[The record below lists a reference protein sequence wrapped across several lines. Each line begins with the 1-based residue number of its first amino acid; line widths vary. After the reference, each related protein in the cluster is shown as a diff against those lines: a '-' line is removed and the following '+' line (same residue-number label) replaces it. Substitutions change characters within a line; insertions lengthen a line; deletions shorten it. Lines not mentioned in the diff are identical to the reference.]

1 MRIRGFSD
9 VQEAGS
15 ATQQVVADLGL
26 TPLTVVGFSAAAGKV
41 SCFVEIPWTGFKSD
55 PTAAFRTELRFRG
68 YAEVML
74 SVVELLNGGGPFG
87 FVAVERPFFVLGEE
101 YQPATE
107 EPIIAAI
114 PELIVAVGPSLIG
127 PPRCFRCNHAVPMAR
142 ARLVGPTGL
151 CVRCQSETERR
162 VR

>member
-9 VQEAGS
+9 IQEAGS
-15 ATQQVVADLGL
+15 AAQQVVADLGL
-26 TPLTVVGFSAAAGKV
+26 TALTVVGFSAAAGKV
-41 SCFVEIPWTGFKSD
+41 SCFVEIPSEGITSD

-74 SVVELLNGGGPFG
+74 SAVELLNGGGPFG
-87 FVAVERPFFVLGEE
+87 FVAVERPFLVLREE

-107 EPIIAAI
+107 EPIIAII
-114 PELIVAVGPSLIG
+114 PELMAAVGPTLIG
-127 PPRCFRCNHAVPMAR
+127 PPRCFRCNHAVPVAR
-142 ARLVGPTGL
+142 ARLVGVSGL
-151 CVRCQSETERR
+151 CVRCQSETERK